1 MKKLLSTFCIILI
14 SISAYCQYARTATEQ
29 EKKDFFSKIT
39 QVSKNTKTLSCDFIM
54 TKSSTLLQEGNESK
68 GKMYFQNPHKLRWE
82 YTSPN
87 KSALIVNEQNVV
99 LKNGDGSVNTNV
111 NTRMLKGLSDVII
124 STIDGSGLQ
133 DEKNFATSLV
143 FMSNIGING
152 PCILYLTPKGRLA
165 NMYKKIQISFSPDYS
180 AEFIQL
186 DEQNGDSMTIRF
198 SNKKTNQPIDQ
209 KLFNVQ

>member
-1 MKKLLSTFCIILI
+1 MKKLLSLFFIILI

-29 EKKDFFSKIT
+29 EKKDFFAKIT
-39 QVSKNTKTLSCDFIM
+39 QVSKNTKNLSCDFTM

-99 LKNGDGSVNTNV
+99 LKNGDGSINTNV

-133 DEKNFATSLV
+133 DEKNFTTSLV
-143 FMSNIGING
+143 FTSNGMG

-165 NMYKKIQISFSPDYS
+165 NMYKTIEITFTQDYLATS
-180 AEFIQL
+180 IQL
-186 DEQNGDSMTIRF
+186 NEQNGDSISIRF
-198 SNKKTNQPIDQ
+198 ANRKTNQPIDQ